1 MLFQIGKKYNFT
13 TVAAVTLGAT
23 YKNMKVKAMVDFD
36 TAIKFEDVVTVRQ
49 KIIQET
55 GLTLLK
61 PTDVLYIMFENI
73 DGKTVILAQDWIVQS
88 SIVLVEK
95 INVVIKIIDISTED
109 VPSIKDVLVAMG
121 YTPEIE
127 VINADD
133 SR

>member
-13 TVAAVTLGAT
+13 TVAPVTLGAT

-73 DGKTVILAQDWIVQS
+73 DGKKVILAQDWIVQS

-95 INVVIKIIDISTED
+95 INVVIKINDISTED
-109 VPSIKDVLVAMG
+109 VPAIKDVLVAMG

-133 SR
+133 SQ